1 VSWWLNRGV
10 FLPLHGKEKLGIP
23 NIPLAPWK
31 RSSVLVVLLLKARQ
45 LIYTGYANSE
55 KFHCKGIS
63 LNWIDM
69 PIPTA
74 RTKFPIGTFPYSSL
88 LYELEQQ

>member
-1 VSWWLNRGV
+1 VDWWFDRGV

-23 NIPLAPWK
+23 NLASAPWN
-31 RSSVLVVLLLKARQ
+31 RSSVLVVLVLKARQ

-55 KFHCKGIS
+55 KFHSKGIS
-63 LNWIDM
+63 LNWIDV

-74 RTKFPIGTFPYSSL
+74 RTKCPTGAFPY
-88 LYELEQQ
+88 